1 VRTGPAPRRLALF
14 DLDGTLTRRDTF
26 GPFVLG
32 LLWRRPGRWPR
43 VPLLLV
49 PLLGYL
55 FRRLDRGGLKGAVLH
70 LLFAGLPRT
79 VIEAWARCFAARTM
93 RRAMHA
99 EGVAVL
105 KAHLAAGDHVVVLS
119 ASPDLYVPLLA
130 RELGAHEVHCTA
142 IRWQGERLDGR
153 LAGPNRRDAEK
164 VRVLEAL
171 RAAHPGLPVIAYGNS
186 GADLVHMRRCEEA
199 VYVNAGPAL
208 AARLAAEGL
217 RCVRWRGGGS
227 R

>member
-1 VRTGPAPRRLALF
+1 VSGPAPRRLALF

-32 LLWRRPGRWPR
+32 LLLRRPARWLR

-55 FRRLDRGGLKGAVLH
+55 AGRLDRGGLKGAILH
-70 LLFAGLPRT
+70 LLFAGLPRA
-79 VIEAWARCFAARTM
+79 VIEPWANTFAARTA

-99 EGVAVL
+99 EGVAAL
-105 KAHLAAGDHVVVLS
+105 KAHVAAGDHVVVLS
-119 ASPDLYVPLLA
+119 ASPDLYVPVLA

-142 IRWQGERLDGR
+142 IRWNGDRLDGR
-153 LAGPNRRDAEK
+153 LAGPNRRDTEK
-164 VRVLEAL
+164 DRVLDAL

-186 GADLVHMRRCEEA
+186 GADLIHMRRCERA
-199 VYVNAGPAL
+199 VYVNARPAL
-208 AARLAAEGL
+208 AARLQAQGI
-217 RCVRWRGGGS
+217 RCVRWGRGGS